1 MFLDNQVVDYRFGM
15 EKKTGKLEEMKKK
28 KITILIITVVLF
40 LWLLWGN
47 KTVELNNITI
57 SSKDLP
63 SAFSGYKIAQISD
76 LHNAQFGNENVM
88 LIRLLKEASPDIIV
102 ITGDIVDST
111 HTDMDTAIAFVRNMV
126 EIAPCYYVTGNH
138 EAWLGSDY
146 NELENALIDE
156 GVIVLH
162 DEAVTLEKEGQ
173 AIQMIG
179 VDAPDFSYIAADK
192 IISAKLE
199 HINITQ
205 EFTIMLSHRPE
216 LFDSYVENEIDLVLH
231 MANLAEYDKDLGFM
245 VVLMD
250 QSRKKQTAEL
260 MGLKSHASV
269 SNIIVNL
276 IKNKILYRIGRSV
289 YIINPNLLTCSEN
302 RGIEK
307 MKEYFPTL
315 EEWLV
320 QHIQ

>member
-1 MFLDNQVVDYRFGM
+1 M
-15 EKKTGKLEEMKKK
+15 KKKK

-76 LHNAQFGNENVM
+76 LHNAQFGNENAM

-111 HTDMDTAIAFVRNMV
+111 HTDIDTAIAFVRDIV

-146 NELENALIDE
+146 NELENALIDA

-173 AIQMIG
+173 IIQMIG
-179 VDAPDFSYIAADK
+179 VDDPDFSYIAADK

-216 LFDSYVENEIDLVLH
+216 LFDSYVENEIDLVLSGH
-231 MANLAEYDKDLGFM
+231 AHGGQVRIPLIGGLIAPNQGLFPKYDAGVYSEGNTTM
-245 VVLMD
+245 VV
-250 QSRKKQTAEL
+250 S
-260 MGLKSHASV
+260 
-269 SNIIVNL
+269 
-276 IKNKILYRIGRSV
+276 
-289 YIINPNLLTCSEN
+289 
-302 RGIEK
+302 RGIGNSVIPIRINNRPEIVLI
-307 MKEYFPTL
+307 EFQS
-315 EEWLV
+315 E
-320 QHIQ
+320 

>member
-15 EKKTGKLEEMKKK
+15 EKKIGKLEEMKKK

-76 LHNAQFGNENVM
+76 LHNAQFGNENAM

-111 HTDMDTAIAFVRNMV
+111 HTDMDTAIAFVRNIV

-146 NELENALIDE
+146 NELENALIEE

-162 DEAVTLEKEGQ
+162 DEAVILEKEGQ
-173 AIQMIG
+173 IIQMIG
-179 VDAPDFSYIAADK
+179 VDDPDFSYIAADK

-205 EFTIMLSHRPE
+205 EFTLMLSHRPE
-216 LFDSYVENEIDLVLH
+216 LFDSYVENEIDLVLSGH
-231 MANLAEYDKDLGFM
+231 AHGGQVRIPLIGGLIAPDQGLFPKYDAGVYSEGNTAM
-245 VVLMD
+245 VV
-250 QSRKKQTAEL
+250 S
-260 MGLKSHASV
+260 
-269 SNIIVNL
+269 
-276 IKNKILYRIGRSV
+276 
-289 YIINPNLLTCSEN
+289 
-302 RGIEK
+302 RGIGNSVIPIRINNRPEIVLI
-307 MKEYFPTL
+307 EL
-315 EEWLV
+315 QSE
-320 QHIQ
+320 

>member
-15 EKKTGKLEEMKKK
+15 EKKIGKLEEMKKK

-47 KTVELNNITI
+47 KTVELNRITI
-57 SSKDLP
+57 SSKELP

-76 LHNAQFGNENVM
+76 LHNAQFGNENAM

-111 HTDMDTAIAFVRNMV
+111 HTDMDTAIAFVRNIV
-126 EIAPCYYVTGNH
+126 KIAPCYYVTGNH

-179 VDAPDFSYIAADK
+179 VDDPDFSYIAADK

-216 LFDSYVENEIDLVLH
+216 LFDSYVENEIDLVLSGH
-231 MANLAEYDKDLGFM
+231 AHGGQVRIPLIGGLIAPNQGLFPKYDAGVYSEGNTTM
-245 VVLMD
+245 VV
-250 QSRKKQTAEL
+250 S
-260 MGLKSHASV
+260 
-269 SNIIVNL
+269 
-276 IKNKILYRIGRSV
+276 
-289 YIINPNLLTCSEN
+289 
-302 RGIEK
+302 RGIGNSVIPIRINNRPEIVLI
-307 MKEYFPTL
+307 EL
-315 EEWLV
+315 QSE
-320 QHIQ
+320 

>member
-57 SSKDLP
+57 SSRDLP

-76 LHNAQFGNENVM
+76 LHNAQFGNENAM

-111 HTDMDTAIAFVRNMV
+111 HTDMDTAIAFVRNIV
-126 EIAPCYYVTGNH
+126 KIAPCYYVTGNH

-179 VDAPDFSYIAADK
+179 VDDPDFSYIAADK

-216 LFDSYVENEIDLVLH
+216 LFDSYVENEIDLVLSGH
-231 MANLAEYDKDLGFM
+231 AHGGQVRIPLIGGLIAPNQGLFPKYDAGVYSEGNTTM
-245 VVLMD
+245 VV
-250 QSRKKQTAEL
+250 S
-260 MGLKSHASV
+260 
-269 SNIIVNL
+269 
-276 IKNKILYRIGRSV
+276 
-289 YIINPNLLTCSEN
+289 
-302 RGIEK
+302 RGIGNSVIPIRINNRPEIVLI
-307 MKEYFPTL
+307 EL
-315 EEWLV
+315 QSE
-320 QHIQ
+320 

>member
-1 MFLDNQVVDYRFGM
+1 M
-15 EKKTGKLEEMKKK
+15 KKKK
-28 KITILIITVVLF
+28 KITILIITAVLF

-47 KTVELNNITI
+47 RTIELNRITI
-57 SSKDLP
+57 FSKDLP

-76 LHNAQFGNENVM
+76 LHNAQFGNENAM

-111 HTDMDTAIAFVRNMV
+111 HTDMDTAIAFVRNIV
-126 EIAPCYYVTGNH
+126 KIAPCYYVTGNH

-179 VDAPDFSYIAADK
+179 VDDPDFSYIAADK

-216 LFDSYVENEIDLVLH
+216 LFDSYVENEIDLVLSGH
-231 MANLAEYDKDLGFM
+231 AHGGQVRIPLIGGLIAPNQGLFPKYDAGVYSEGNTTM
-245 VVLMD
+245 VV
-250 QSRKKQTAEL
+250 S
-260 MGLKSHASV
+260 
-269 SNIIVNL
+269 
-276 IKNKILYRIGRSV
+276 
-289 YIINPNLLTCSEN
+289 
-302 RGIEK
+302 RGIGNSVIPIRINNRPEIVLI
-307 MKEYFPTL
+307 EL
-315 EEWLV
+315 QSE
-320 QHIQ
+320 

>member
-15 EKKTGKLEEMKKK
+15 EKKIGKLEEMKKK
-28 KITILIITVVLF
+28 KITILIITAVLF

-47 KTVELNNITI
+47 RTIELNRITI
-57 SSKDLP
+57 FSKDLP

-76 LHNAQFGNENVM
+76 LHNAQFGNENAM

-111 HTDMDTAIAFVRNMV
+111 HTDMDTAIAFVRNIV
-126 EIAPCYYVTGNH
+126 KIAPCYYVTGNH

-179 VDAPDFSYIAADK
+179 VDDPDFSYIAADK

-216 LFDSYVENEIDLVLH
+216 LFDSYVENEIDLVLSGH
-231 MANLAEYDKDLGFM
+231 AHGGQVRIPLIGGLIAPEQGLFPKYDAGVYLKGNTTM
-245 VVLMD
+245 VV
-250 QSRKKQTAEL
+250 S
-260 MGLKSHASV
+260 
-269 SNIIVNL
+269 
-276 IKNKILYRIGRSV
+276 
-289 YIINPNLLTCSEN
+289 
-302 RGIEK
+302 RGIGNSVIPIRINNRPEIVLI
-307 MKEYFPTL
+307 EL
-315 EEWLV
+315 QSE
-320 QHIQ
+320 

>member
-28 KITILIITVVLF
+28 KITILIITAVLF

-47 KTVELNNITI
+47 RTIELNRITI
-57 SSKDLP
+57 FSKDLP

-76 LHNAQFGNENVM
+76 LHNAQFGNENAM

-111 HTDMDTAIAFVRNMV
+111 HTDMDTAIAFVRDIV

-146 NELENALIDE
+146 NELENALIEE

-173 AIQMIG
+173 TIQMIG
-179 VDAPDFSYIAADK
+179 VDDPDFSYIAADK

-199 HINITQ
+199 NINITQ
-205 EFTIMLSHRPE
+205 EFTLMLSHRPE
-216 LFDSYVENEIDLVLH
+216 LFDSYVENEIDLVLSGH
-231 MANLAEYDKDLGFM
+231 AHGGQVRIPLIGGLIAPNQGLFPKYDAGVYSEGNTTM
-245 VVLMD
+245 VV
-250 QSRKKQTAEL
+250 S
-260 MGLKSHASV
+260 
-269 SNIIVNL
+269 
-276 IKNKILYRIGRSV
+276 
-289 YIINPNLLTCSEN
+289 
-302 RGIEK
+302 RGIGNSVIPIRINNRPEIVLI
-307 MKEYFPTL
+307 EL
-315 EEWLV
+315 QSE
-320 QHIQ
+320 

>member
-15 EKKTGKLEEMKKK
+15 EKKIGKLEEMKKK

-76 LHNAQFGNENVM
+76 LHNAQFGNENAM

-111 HTDMDTAIAFVRNMV
+111 HTDMDTAIAFVRDIV

-146 NELENALIDE
+146 NELENALIEE

-179 VDAPDFSYIAADK
+179 VDDPDFSYIAADK

-216 LFDSYVENEIDLVLH
+216 LFDSYVENEIDLVLSGH
-231 MANLAEYDKDLGFM
+231 AHGGQVRIPLIGGLIAPEQGLFPKYDVGVYLKGNTTM
-245 VVLMD
+245 VV
-250 QSRKKQTAEL
+250 S
-260 MGLKSHASV
+260 
-269 SNIIVNL
+269 
-276 IKNKILYRIGRSV
+276 
-289 YIINPNLLTCSEN
+289 
-302 RGIEK
+302 RGIGNSVIPIRINNRPEIVLI
-307 MKEYFPTL
+307 EL
-315 EEWLV
+315 QSE
-320 QHIQ
+320 

>member
-1 MFLDNQVVDYRFGM
+1 M
-15 EKKTGKLEEMKKK
+15 KKKK

-76 LHNAQFGNENVM
+76 LHNAQFGNENAM

-111 HTDMDTAIAFVRNMV
+111 HTDMDTAIAFVRDIV

-173 AIQMIG
+173 IIQMIG
-179 VDAPDFSYIAADK
+179 VDDPDFSYIAADK

-216 LFDSYVENEIDLVLH
+216 LFDSYVENEIDLVLSGH
-231 MANLAEYDKDLGFM
+231 AHGGQVRIPLIGGSIAPNQGLFPKYDAGVYSEGNTTM
-245 VVLMD
+245 VV
-250 QSRKKQTAEL
+250 S
-260 MGLKSHASV
+260 
-269 SNIIVNL
+269 
-276 IKNKILYRIGRSV
+276 
-289 YIINPNLLTCSEN
+289 
-302 RGIEK
+302 RGIGNSVIPIRINNRPEIVLI
-307 MKEYFPTL
+307 EL
-315 EEWLV
+315 
-320 QHIQ
+320 

>member
-76 LHNAQFGNENVM
+76 LHNAQFGNENAM

-111 HTDMDTAIAFVRNMV
+111 HTDMDTAIAFVRNIV

-146 NELENALIDE
+146 NELENALIDA

-173 AIQMIG
+173 TIQMIG
-179 VDAPDFSYIAADK
+179 VDDPDFSYIAADK

-199 HINITQ
+199 NINITQ

-216 LFDSYVENEIDLVLH
+216 LFDSYVENEIDLVLSGH
-231 MANLAEYDKDLGFM
+231 AHGGQVRIPLIGGLIAPEQGLFPKYDAGVYSEGNTTM
-245 VVLMD
+245 VV
-250 QSRKKQTAEL
+250 S
-260 MGLKSHASV
+260 
-269 SNIIVNL
+269 
-276 IKNKILYRIGRSV
+276 
-289 YIINPNLLTCSEN
+289 
-302 RGIEK
+302 RGIGNSVIPIRINNRPEIVLI
-307 MKEYFPTL
+307 EL
-315 EEWLV
+315 QSE
-320 QHIQ
+320 

>member
-15 EKKTGKLEEMKKK
+15 EKKIGKLEEMKKK

-76 LHNAQFGNENVM
+76 LHNAQFGNENAM

-111 HTDMDTAIAFVRNMV
+111 HTDMDTAIAFVRNIV

-146 NELENALIDE
+146 NELENALIDA

-173 AIQMIG
+173 TIQMIG
-179 VDAPDFSYIAADK
+179 VDDPDFSYIAADK

-199 HINITQ
+199 NINITQ
-205 EFTIMLSHRPE
+205 EFTIMLSHRSE
-216 LFDSYVENEIDLVLH
+216 LFDSYVENEIDLVLSGH
-231 MANLAEYDKDLGFM
+231 AHGGQVRIPLIGGLIAPDQGLFPKYDAGVYSEGNTTM
-245 VVLMD
+245 VV
-250 QSRKKQTAEL
+250 S
-260 MGLKSHASV
+260 
-269 SNIIVNL
+269 
-276 IKNKILYRIGRSV
+276 
-289 YIINPNLLTCSEN
+289 
-302 RGIEK
+302 RGIGNSVIPIRINNRPEIVLI
-307 MKEYFPTL
+307 EL
-315 EEWLV
+315 QSE
-320 QHIQ
+320 

>member
-76 LHNAQFGNENVM
+76 LHNAQFGNENAM

-111 HTDMDTAIAFVRNMV
+111 HTDMDTAIAFVRNIV

-146 NELENALIDE
+146 NELENALIDA

-173 AIQMIG
+173 TIQMIG
-179 VDAPDFSYIAADK
+179 VDDPDFSYIAADK

-216 LFDSYVENEIDLVLH
+216 LFDSYVENEIDLVLSGH
-231 MANLAEYDKDLGFM
+231 AHGGQVRIPLIGGLIAPNQGLFPKYDAGVYSEGNTTM
-245 VVLMD
+245 VVSCGIGNSVIPIRINNRPEIVLIEL
-250 QSRKKQTAEL
+250 QSE
-260 MGLKSHASV
+260 
-269 SNIIVNL
+269 
-276 IKNKILYRIGRSV
+276 
-289 YIINPNLLTCSEN
+289 
-302 RGIEK
+302 
-307 MKEYFPTL
+307 
-315 EEWLV
+315 
-320 QHIQ
+320 

>member
-1 MFLDNQVVDYRFGM
+1 M
-15 EKKTGKLEEMKKK
+15 KKKK

-76 LHNAQFGNENVM
+76 LHNAQFGNENAM

-111 HTDMDTAIAFVRNMV
+111 HTDMDTAIAFVRNIV

-146 NELENALIDE
+146 NELENALIEE

-173 AIQMIG
+173 IIQMIG
-179 VDAPDFSYIAADK
+179 VDDPDFSYIAADK

-199 HINITQ
+199 NINITQ
-205 EFTIMLSHRPE
+205 EFTLMLSHRPE
-216 LFDSYVENEIDLVLH
+216 LFDSYVENEIDLVLSGH
-231 MANLAEYDKDLGFM
+231 AHGGQVRIPLIGGLIAPDQGLFPKYDAGVYSEGNTTM
-245 VVLMD
+245 VV
-250 QSRKKQTAEL
+250 S
-260 MGLKSHASV
+260 
-269 SNIIVNL
+269 
-276 IKNKILYRIGRSV
+276 
-289 YIINPNLLTCSEN
+289 
-302 RGIEK
+302 RGIGNSVIPIRINNRPEIVLI
-307 MKEYFPTL
+307 EFQS
-315 EEWLV
+315 E
-320 QHIQ
+320 

>member
-76 LHNAQFGNENVM
+76 LHNAQFGNENAM

-111 HTDMDTAIAFVRNMV
+111 HTDMDTAIAFVRDIV

-146 NELENALIDE
+146 NELENALIEE

-173 AIQMIG
+173 TIQMIG
-179 VDAPDFSYIAADK
+179 VDDPDFSYIAADK

-199 HINITQ
+199 NINITQ
-205 EFTIMLSHRPE
+205 EFTLMLSHRPE
-216 LFDSYVENEIDLVLH
+216 LFDSYVENEIDLVLSGH
-231 MANLAEYDKDLGFM
+231 AHGGQVRIPLIGGLIAPNQGLFPKYDAGVYSEGNTTM
-245 VVLMD
+245 VV
-250 QSRKKQTAEL
+250 S
-260 MGLKSHASV
+260 
-269 SNIIVNL
+269 
-276 IKNKILYRIGRSV
+276 
-289 YIINPNLLTCSEN
+289 
-302 RGIEK
+302 RGIGNSVIPIRINNRPEIVLI
-307 MKEYFPTL
+307 EL
-315 EEWLV
+315 QSE
-320 QHIQ
+320 

>member
-28 KITILIITVVLF
+28 KITILIITAVLF

-47 KTVELNNITI
+47 RTIELNRITI
-57 SSKDLP
+57 FSKDLP

-76 LHNAQFGNENVM
+76 LHNAQFGNENAM

-111 HTDMDTAIAFVRNMV
+111 HTDMDTAIAFVRDIV

-146 NELENALIDE
+146 NELENALIEE

-179 VDAPDFSYIAADK
+179 VDDPDFSYIAADK

-216 LFDSYVENEIDLVLH
+216 LFDSYVENEIDLVLSGH
-231 MANLAEYDKDLGFM
+231 AHGGQVRIPLIGGLIAPNQGLFPKYDAGVYSEGNTTM
-245 VVLMD
+245 VV
-250 QSRKKQTAEL
+250 S
-260 MGLKSHASV
+260 
-269 SNIIVNL
+269 
-276 IKNKILYRIGRSV
+276 
-289 YIINPNLLTCSEN
+289 
-302 RGIEK
+302 RGIGNSVIPIRINNRPEIVLIEFQSK
-307 MKEYFPTL
+307 
-315 EEWLV
+315 
-320 QHIQ
+320 